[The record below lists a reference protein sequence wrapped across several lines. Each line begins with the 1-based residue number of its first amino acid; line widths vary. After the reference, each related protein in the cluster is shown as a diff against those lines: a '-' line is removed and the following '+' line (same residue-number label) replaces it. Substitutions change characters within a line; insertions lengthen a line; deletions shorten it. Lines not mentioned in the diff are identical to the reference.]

1 MPTFQKRVY
10 DDAKS
15 TLFFRSPQ
23 CGAVDIGDR
32 YTLLRKRDRSAAY
45 PVGDHAVAI
54 ANFLGN
60 GQVVPRIRRWA
71 RLLLPNGQIAR
82 SRWREALKP
91 LEKTR
96 MSRNVKLQLDGQIRY
111 GEVIYLTRL
120 ANLLGADDEWRYT
133 DVVILQLYSLPDE
146 ELLEVSSQTVVS
158 CIRLDELTV
167 NNVENI
173 ASVVAMIPHK
183 PTLPSGV
190 TEDRFFILEQLGSD
204 ISTLGVRDD
213 DNEEDVGGVDVE

>member
-1 MPTFQKRVY
+1 MQIKRPRLFLDNIPTSSASASALTTIGNLGQEIRQPSNPYANLSKEGLRRCQV
-10 DDAKS
+10 D
-15 TLFFRSPQ
+15 TLLSVIPELDEAPKGLPN
-23 CGAVDIGDR
+23 GAVDIGDR

-96 MSRNVKLQLDGQIRY
+96 MSRNVKLQLDGQIR
-111 GEVIYLTRL
+111 
-120 ANLLGADDEWRYT
+120 
-133 DVVILQLYSLPDE
+133 
-146 ELLEVSSQTVVS
+146 
-158 CIRLDELTV
+158 
-167 NNVENI
+167 
-173 ASVVAMIPHK
+173 
-183 PTLPSGV
+183 
-190 TEDRFFILEQLGSD
+190 
-204 ISTLGVRDD
+204 
-213 DNEEDVGGVDVE
+213 